1 MTVTYS
7 EALSADERIDRQARQ
22 SHYSAVG
29 RHLSQIAGIL
39 LLLLHDRNQQRI
51 DRHLPA
57 LAASAAALTDHLAT
71 TLVPADR
78 HLLAEMQDRLAAIRH
93 WIGHLPASGQP
104 SATEIA
110 AALDELQRLRDH
122 LLAAGRRSCRF
133 GMVQFAAGCC
143 CGQHKAEP
151 VVTEVGI

>member
-1 MTVTYS
+1 MTMARREVP
-7 EALSADERIDRQARQ
+7 SADEQIDRQVRQ
-22 SHYSAVG
+22 SYYSAVS

-39 LLLLHDRNQQRI
+39 LLLLHDRNQHRI
-51 DRHLPA
+51 DQHLPA

-71 TLVPADR
+71 TPVPADR

-93 WIGHLPASGQP
+93 WIGHLPTDGQP

-110 AALDELQRLRDH
+110 AALDDLQRLRDH

-143 CGQHKAEP
+143 
-151 VVTEVGI
+151 